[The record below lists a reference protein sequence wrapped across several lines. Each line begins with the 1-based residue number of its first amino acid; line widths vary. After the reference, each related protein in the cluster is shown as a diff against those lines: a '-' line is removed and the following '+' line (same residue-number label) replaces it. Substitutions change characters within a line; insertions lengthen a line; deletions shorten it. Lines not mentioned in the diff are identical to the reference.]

1 VCVCVCVCVFFVCVY
16 VCISFMIRSIHFQVP
31 RIRMERKI
39 KNVLGEDQLGFRGGK
54 RPRDA
59 IGMLKILSE

>member
-1 VCVCVCVCVFFVCVY
+1 
-16 VCISFMIRSIHFQVP
+16 MIRSIHFQVP